1 MPAIT
6 EPVTRRA
13 LAFIDTAPENEGRGE
28 LSEQHKPPYYQR
40 SFTRTAVALLRCC
53 QGGQYPIML
62 LLVSPR
68 PLARVALL
76 LVAFGLLLPRAL
88 AETAAESRAMAVREL
103 VLDILSYTRWPTEPA
118 VLRLCVAAPTEYAG
132 ALFTIDRQ
140 ANGRTVQ
147 VNRYEASDPAIS
159 DNCDVIYL
167 GVLDEPTRLA
177 LFARLQGHP
186 VLSIS
191 EYNPDCSTSSVFCL
205 QASPDSV
212 RVRFNVNLDALA
224 LSGVRVHPAVLKLA
238 HADKG
243 VP

>member
-1 MPAIT
+1 
-6 EPVTRRA
+6 
-13 LAFIDTAPENEGRGE
+13 
-28 LSEQHKPPYYQR
+28 
-40 SFTRTAVALLRCC
+40 
-53 QGGQYPIML
+53 ML
-62 LLVSPR
+62 LLFSPR
-68 PLARVALL
+68 LTARLALL

-88 AETAAESRAMAVREL
+88 AETAAESRATAVREL
-103 VLDILSYTRWPTEPA
+103 VLDIMSYTRWPTEPA
-118 VLRLCVAAPTEYAG
+118 VLRMCVAAPTEYAG

-147 VNRYEASDPAIS
+147 VHRYEASDPAIS
-159 DNCDVIYL
+159 DHCDVLYL
-167 GVLDEPTRLA
+167 GVLDEPTRIA

-191 EYNPDCSTSSVFCL
+191 EYNHDCSTSSVFCL
-205 QASPDSV
+205 QTSPDSV
-212 RVRFNVNLDALA
+212 RVRFKVNLDALT